1 MFLQKKP
8 RVSCWWNPIGI
19 RCWLFVTVFDKRILR
34 EFLLESL
41 ITFPYNLLLNCRFL
55 LVRRAKYALGAIR
68 KKISNDNPHVTMY
81 ALQVGTLPLES
92 ILNVDSAESFWFGS
106 AGAWM
111 CCQELWFGHSCWDRD
126 SRVHGLH
133 EGYGTC
139 KKCSLLTTATYLWL
153 TSIAVFAEAS
163 GSGARE
169 SLWVGAGLVAR
180 LSLWT

>member
-1 MFLQKKP
+1 MFFDRKSHESVVDGTRLGF
-8 RVSCWWNPIGI
+8 NADYL
-19 RCWLFVTVFDKRILR
+19 WLYSTKGYYVGFAWKLNYISD
-34 EFLLESL
+34 
-41 ITFPYNLLLNCRFL
+41 NLLLNCRFL

-81 ALQVGTLPLES
+81 ALQVGALPLES

-111 CCQELWFGHSCWDRD
+111 CCQELWVGHSCWDCD
-126 SRVHGLH
+126 SRIHGLH

-139 KKCSLLTTATYLWL
+139 EKCSLLTTATYLWL

-169 SLWVGAGLVAR
+169 SLWVGASVVAR
-180 LSLWT
+180 LSLGT